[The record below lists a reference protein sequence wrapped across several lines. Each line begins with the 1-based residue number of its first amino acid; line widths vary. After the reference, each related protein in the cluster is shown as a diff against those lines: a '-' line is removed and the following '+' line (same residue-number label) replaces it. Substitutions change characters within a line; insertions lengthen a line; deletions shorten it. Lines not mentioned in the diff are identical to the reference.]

1 MERVPDTVVQV
12 ATTRLTKTVTRVA
25 VTRGYDWL
33 VLTSVSVVV
42 MNVWMV
48 VVWVVVTV
56 RVRGKKTVPKDTP
69 MMSATTNREAIAPF
83 FMPQRGALGDVLSYL

>member
-1 MERVPDTVVQV
+1 
-12 ATTRLTKTVTRVA
+12 
-25 VTRGYDWL
+25 
-33 VLTSVSVVV
+33 
-42 MNVWMV
+42 
-48 VVWVVVTV
+48 VVVTV